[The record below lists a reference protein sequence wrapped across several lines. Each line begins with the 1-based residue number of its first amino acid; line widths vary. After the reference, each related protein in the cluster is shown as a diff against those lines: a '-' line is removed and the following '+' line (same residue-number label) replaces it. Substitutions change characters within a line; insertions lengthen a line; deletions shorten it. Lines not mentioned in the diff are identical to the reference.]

1 MQTWDNIQ
9 PYEYET
15 SKVPSTTEKD
25 LWHTLTRHNK
35 DNSTLTCTCKGFQY
49 SGKCKHIKYHIKNW
63 DTKFVWRNEH
73 FTQSMWFEF
82 VSNGWNEQWGKFPS
96 CLNENS
102 YDPFIGKYYLISSK
116 VLKDHEID
124 THQKWIDVIVSE
136 KINKHSETCT
146 LYSLKFK
153 NINKTYDEIIVNIQ
167 YLIDGNELIPS
178 HKQSIDDTFNT
189 IDDFDEYHKKVTHKS
204 IFDLTPSMRER
215 LIGQYVNHQDNEEDN
230 IQLNHVDKILDKHN
244 KKDGEEAEEE
254 YEEEAEEEY
263 EEEAEEEYEEEAEE
277 EYEEEYNFTKSTFI
291 KLLIQTKCSD
301 GKTLF
306 EKVIENDRSFA
317 SNFLKYI

>member
-1 MQTWDNIQ
+1 MYNMNITQNMQTWDNIQ

-15 SKVPSTTEKD
+15 TKVPSTTEKD
-25 LWHTLTRHNK
+25 VWHTLTRHNK

-73 FTQSMWFEF
+73 FTECMWSEF
-82 VSNGWNEQWGKFPS
+82 ISNGWNDQWGKFPS
-96 CLNENS
+96 CLNENLC
-102 YDPFIGKYYLISSK
+102 DPFIGKGYLISSQ
-116 VLKDHEID
+116 VLEDHDIVTD
-124 THQKWIDVIVSE
+124 NNWVNVIVSE

-153 NINKTYDEIIVNIQ
+153 NIDKTDNEIIVNIQ
-167 YLIDGNELIPS
+167 YLIDRNELIPS
-178 HKQSIDDTFNT
+178 HKQSIDSMFNT
-189 IDDFDEYHKKVTHKS
+189 IDDLDEYHKKVTDKS
-204 IFDLTPSMRER
+204 IYELSTS
-215 LIGQYVNHQDNEEDN
+215 IQDEDQEDDTEEYED
-230 IQLNHVDKILDKHN
+230 DA
-244 KKDGEEAEEE
+244 EETEDDAEETEDDAEEYEDDAEEE
-254 YEEEAEEEY
+254 
-263 EEEAEEEYEEEAEE
+263 
-277 EYEEEYNFTKSTFI
+277 FTKSTFV

>member
-1 MQTWDNIQ
+1 MYNMNITQNMQTWDNIQ

-15 SKVPSTTEKD
+15 TKVPSTTEKNV
-25 LWHTLTRHNK
+25 WHTLTRHNK

-63 DTKFVWRNEH
+63 DTRFVWRNEH
-73 FTQSMWFEF
+73 FTQCMWSEF
-82 VSNGWNEQWGKFPS
+82 VSIGWNDQWGKFPS

-102 YDPFIGKYYLISSK
+102 SDPFIGKYYLISSK

-124 THQKWIDVIVSE
+124 THYEWIDVIISE

-153 NINKTYDEIIVNIQ
+153 NIDKTDNEIIVNIQ
-167 YLIDGNELIPS
+167 YLIDINELIPS

-189 IDDFDEYHKKVTHKS
+189 IDDLDEYHKKVTDKS
-204 IFDLTPSMRER
+204 IYELSSSMQQR
-215 LIGQYVNHQDNEEDN
+215 LIGQYVNHQDNEEDK
-230 IQLNHVDKILDKHN
+230 IQVNQVDEILDKQS
-244 KKDGEEAEEE
+244 KKDEEE
-254 YEEEAEEEY
+254 YEEEEAEEEEY
-263 EEEAEEEYEEEAEE
+263 EDDAEEENEDEFT
-277 EYEEEYNFTKSTFI
+277 FTKSTFV
-291 KLLIQTKCSD
+291 KLLIKTKCSD
-301 GKTLF
+301 GKTVF